1 MKTIIALAYDFDG
14 TLTPKSMQE
23 YTVLPKIGMKGQE
36 FWDKVGREVDRTD
49 GDKIIT
55 YMRMM
60 LEASAVKNFPITKDV
75 LHSMGKDIKYFKG
88 VETFF
93 KNINNYVKKNFKG
106 VEVRHY
112 IISAGLKEIIE
123 ASAIAK
129 NFHNIF
135 ACEYYYDE
143 YGRATFPNV
152 IVNDT
157 IKTQYIFRINKGKE
171 AIKEDINT
179 HMDPDKRPIPFSNI
193 IYVGDGLTDV
203 PCMTVVRNGGG
214 TAIAV
219 YDEAEGRK
227 VSEELLQA
235 GRVDI
240 TAKADYTAGGEID
253 TFVKAVI
260 KRISQK

>member
-1 MKTIIALAYDFDG
+1 
-14 TLTPKSMQE
+14 
-23 YTVLPKIGMKGQE
+23 
-36 FWDKVGREVDRTD
+36 
-49 GDKIIT
+49 
-55 YMRMM
+55 MRMM
-60 LEASAVKNFPITKDV
+60 LEAAGVKKFSITKAV

-93 KNINNYVKKNFKG
+93 KNINQYVKKNFKG
-106 VEVRHY
+106 VEIRHY

-123 ASAIAK
+123 ASKIAK

-171 AIKEDINT
+171 SLKENINT
-179 HMDPDKRPIPFSNI
+179 HMDINKRPVPFSNI
-193 IYVGDGLTDV
+193 IYIGDGLTDV
-203 PCMTVVRNGGG
+203 PCMTVVRNGRG
-214 TAIAV
+214 TSIAV
-219 YDEAEGRK
+219 YDNAEGSK
-227 VSEELLQA
+227 VSAELLKA

-240 TAKADYTAGGEID
+240 TAKADYSKGGEID
-253 TFVKAVI
+253 VFVREVI
-260 KRISQK
+260 KRIANK